1 LSSLRSD
8 SGLING
14 YVMLC
19 YGQVHCGHVSPSLNN
34 LLPLPLLSVVRHTSL
49 KRF

>member
-1 LSSLRSD
+1 LSSLRSE

-19 YGQVHCGHVSPSLNN
+19 Y
-34 LLPLPLLSVVRHTSL
+34 VVIHFTKTIRANILRWAQTV
-49 KRF
+49 R

>member
-19 YGQVHCGHVSPSLNN
+19 LWSYKLQH
-34 LLPLPLLSVVRHTSL
+34 
-49 KRF
+49 KRISACRTQTQKNMISFLES